1 MAQSIVFCT
10 EHCFCAQSFAYIHR
24 TSQSRQSFVL
34 QLCVHSTAN
43 SGAIMYFMSTELQK
57 GILLHRASGAASFGT
72 EHCFLHRALLL
83 YTEHCFLHRA
93 LLLYTE
99 LFFEDRITDLAQ
111 SIVFCTEHCFCA
123 QSFVFFE
130 EGITDVTQS
139 FVFGTELRFCHFL
152 TGKPVY
158 FLFTLQKL
166 QNSVCNELFYRFS
179 GLGLKKNGC
188 KCPKSPL

>member
-1 MAQSIVFCT
+1 M
-10 EHCFCAQSFAYIHR
+10 
-24 TSQSRQSFVL
+24 L

-43 SGAIMYFMSTELQK
+43 SGAIWYLGSTELQK
-57 GILLHRASGAASFGT
+57 GILLHRASGAASFG
-72 EHCFLHRALLL
+72 
-83 YTEHCFLHRA
+83 TEHCFLHRA

>member
-1 MAQSIVFCT
+1 MT
-10 EHCFCAQSFAYIHR
+10 
-24 TSQSRQSFVL
+24 
-34 QLCVHSTAN
+34 
-43 SGAIMYFMSTELQK
+43 
-57 GILLHRASGAASFGT
+57 
-72 EHCFLHRALLL
+72 
-83 YTEHCFLHRA
+83 
-93 LLLYTE
+93 
-99 LFFEDRITDLAQ
+99 Q

>member
-1 MAQSIVFCT
+1 M
-10 EHCFCAQSFAYIHR
+10 
-24 TSQSRQSFVL
+24 L
-34 QLCVHSTAN
+34 QQWGCYTKNA
-43 SGAIMYFMSTELQK
+43 GAIMYFMSTELQK
-57 GILLHRASGAASFGT
+57 GLLLHRASGAASFGT

-83 YTEHCFLHRA
+83 YTELC
-93 LLLYTE
+93 
-99 LFFEDRITDLAQ
+99 FFEEGITDVTQ

-188 KCPKSPL
+188 KYLKSPF

>member
-1 MAQSIVFCT
+1 M
-10 EHCFCAQSFAYIHR
+10 
-24 TSQSRQSFVL
+24 
-34 QLCVHSTAN
+34 
-43 SGAIMYFMSTELQK
+43 
-57 GILLHRASGAASFGT
+57 
-72 EHCFLHRALLL
+72 
-83 YTEHCFLHRA
+83 
-93 LLLYTE
+93 
-99 LFFEDRITDLAQ
+99 AQ

-188 KCPKSPL
+188 KYLKSPL

>member
-1 MAQSIVFCT
+1 MRPFHCKLRCNLVSREHKAPAKAYCYT
-10 EHCFCAQSFAYIHR
+10 EIY
-24 TSQSRQSFVL
+24 
-34 QLCVHSTAN
+34 
-43 SGAIMYFMSTELQK
+43 
-57 GILLHRASGAASFGT
+57 GAASFG
-72 EHCFLHRALLL
+72 
-83 YTEHCFLHRA
+83 TEHCFLHRA

-99 LFFEDRITDLAQ
+99 LFFEDRITDLVQ

-188 KCPKSPL
+188 KYLKSPL